1 MMNITYFVPFIL
13 SNVASIL
20 ISYGAF
26 ALGFVPKCTGLAQVP
41 WTTPLLI
48 SGYLTTNSIMG
59 SVLQLVCIIV
69 VVLIWIPFVKIA
81 DNQILKEEN
90 EEK

>member
-1 MMNITYFVPFIL
+1 MMNITYFIPFIL

-26 ALGFVPKCTGLAQVP
+26 ALGLVPKCTGLAQVP

-59 SVLQLVCIIV
+59 SILQLVCIIA
-69 VVLIWIPFVKIA
+69 VVLIWVPFVKIA